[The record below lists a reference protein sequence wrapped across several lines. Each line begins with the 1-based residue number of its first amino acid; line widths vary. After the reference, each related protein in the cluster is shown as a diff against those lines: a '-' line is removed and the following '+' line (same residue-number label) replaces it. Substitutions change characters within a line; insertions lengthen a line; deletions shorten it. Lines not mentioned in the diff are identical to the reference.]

1 MKTWQSIL
9 LGLLMGL
16 FITGAILLVIA
27 PPRGKPIELSPPPT
41 TAPLVVYVTGSVIH
55 PGVYSLP
62 RLSRVSNAIE
72 AAGGLAADADQSAV
86 NLAAKLLDGQK
97 IVVPKINTPI
107 LGTNIDANITGTQK
121 PASQPNVATPSTD
134 NPLDLNTATQEQL
147 DLLPGIGPTR
157 AADIIAYR
165 TQHGS
170 FKTIDEIMN
179 VSGIGQTTFDRI
191 KALIYVDSG
200 Q

>member
-9 LGLLMGL
+9 LGIVCGLL
-16 FITGAILLVIA
+16 ISGAILLIIA
-27 PPRGKPIELSPPPT
+27 PPRGKPIELSPLPT
-41 TAPLVVYVTGSVIH
+41 PAPLVVYITGSVAH

-62 RLSRVSNAIE
+62 RLSRVSNAID
-72 AAGGLAADADQSAV
+72 AAGGFLPDADQTAV
-86 NLAAKLLDGQK
+86 NLAAKLSDGQK
-97 IVVPKINTPI
+97 IVIPKINALAIAIPGNTP
-107 LGTNIDANITGTQK
+107 DVQQVS
-121 PASQPNVATPSTD
+121 PQPGLATPSSD
-134 NPLDLNTATQEQL
+134 NPLDLNTATLEQL

-179 VSGIGQTTFDRI
+179 VSGIGQATFDRI
-191 KALIYVDSG
+191 KAMINVENA